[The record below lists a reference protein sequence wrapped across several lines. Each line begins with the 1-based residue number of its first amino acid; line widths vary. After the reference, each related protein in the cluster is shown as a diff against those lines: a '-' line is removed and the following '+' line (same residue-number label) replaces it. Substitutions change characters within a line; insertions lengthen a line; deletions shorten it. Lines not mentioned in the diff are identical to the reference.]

1 MFMKKLVLLSFVLLA
16 LSSCKDNDFA
26 LEPAI
31 GSTNQ
36 LTVIIEDALWNGEIG
51 DTLRK
56 KLAKSIN
63 GLPQEE
69 PLFSLIQHRDRTG
82 EDHFCRNR
90 NILIV
95 EKSTEEIFEVRNNDF
110 ALNQSVIYLS
120 GKNIPQIIALIE
132 DKSDSIIN
140 TIKNFEIY
148 QTQKGFQLAALD
160 NKKIIEHF
168 SISLNIPNKY
178 RYISESDNFLWL
190 KRESQNGSSNLLI
203 YQTDYF
209 DSNIPTDNIRRI
221 ISVRDSIGMQ
231 HIHSQ
236 EGSGDA
242 YMQTEESYAPYFT
255 PINIAGVKGYQTKG
269 TWELKDVFMSGP
281 FVNYTLLDKKNNRNI
296 VIEGFI
302 YAPSS
307 SKRDMMHELEAII
320 QSVVFN

>member
-1 MFMKKLVLLSFVLLA
+1 MKKFAFLFFALLA
-16 LSSCKDNDFA
+16 LSSCKDKDFV
-26 LEPAI
+26 LEPAV

-36 LTVIIEDALWNGEIG
+36 LTVIIEDALWNGEVG

-82 EDHFCRNR
+82 EDHFCKNR

-95 EKSTEEIFEVRNNDF
+95 EKSTEEIFEVRHNDF

-120 GKNIPQIIALIE
+120 GRNIPEIIGLVE
-132 DKSDSIIN
+132 KKSDSIIK
-140 TIKNFEIY
+140 TIKSFEIY
-148 QTQKGFQLAALD
+148 QTQKSISLAALD
-160 NKKIIEHF
+160 NQKVIDKF
-168 SISLNIPNKY
+168 NISLNIPNKY
-178 RYISESDNFLWL
+178 HYIFESEHFVWL
-190 KRESQNGSSNLLI
+190 KKENQNGSCNLLI
-203 YQTDYF
+203 YQAPYF
-209 DSNIPTDNIRRI
+209 DSTMQTENINNI
-221 ISVRDSIGMQ
+221 ISVRDSIGIKY
-231 HIHSQ
+231 IHSQ
-236 EGSGDA
+236 EGKSQS
-242 YMQTEESYAPYFT
+242 YMATEKSYAPYFSAT
-255 PINIAGVKGYQTKG
+255 TIAGLKAYQTKG

-281 FVNYTLLDKKNNRNI
+281 FVNYTILDKKNNRNI

-320 QSVVFN
+320 QSVAFN

>member
-1 MFMKKLVLLSFVLLA
+1 MKKLVFLFFALLTFCA
-16 LSSCKDNDFA
+16 CKDKDFV
-26 LEPAI
+26 LEPAV

-36 LTVIIEDALWNGEIG
+36 LTVIIEDALWNGEVG

-56 KLAKSIN
+56 KLAKSIK

-82 EDHFCRNR
+82 EDHFCKNR

-95 EKSTEEIFEVRNNDF
+95 EKSTEDIFEIRHNDF

-120 GKNIPQIIALIE
+120 GRNIPEIIALVE
-132 DKSDSIIN
+132 SKSDSIIK
-140 TIKNFEIY
+140 TIKSFEIY
-148 QTQKGFQLAALD
+148 QTQKSIRLAALD
-160 NKKIIEHF
+160 NQKINQKF
-168 SISLNIPNKY
+168 NISLNIPNKY
-178 RYISESDNFLWL
+178 HYMSESQDFLWL
-190 KRESQNGSSNLLI
+190 KKENQNGSCNLLI
-203 YQTDYF
+203 YKVPYF
-209 DSNIPTDNIRRI
+209 DSAIQTENIHNI
-221 ISVRDSIGMQ
+221 ISVRDSIGEKF
-231 HIHSQ
+231 IHSRESKNQ
-236 EGSGDA
+236 S
-242 YMQTEESYAPYFT
+242 YMATEESYAPYFSIT
-255 PINIAGVKGYQTKG
+255 KIGGVKAYQTKG

-320 QSVVFN
+320 QSVEFN

>member
-1 MFMKKLVLLSFVLLA
+1 MKKLVFLFFALLTFCA
-16 LSSCKDNDFA
+16 CKDKDFV
-26 LEPAI
+26 LEPAV

-36 LTVIIEDALWNGEIG
+36 LTVIIEDALWNGEVG

-56 KLAKSIN
+56 KLAKSIK

-82 EDHFCRNR
+82 EDHFCKNR

-95 EKSTEEIFEVRNNDF
+95 EKSTEDIFEIRHNDF

-120 GKNIPQIIALIE
+120 GRNIPEIIALVE
-132 DKSDSIIN
+132 SKSDSIIK
-140 TIKNFEIY
+140 TIKSFEIY
-148 QTQKGFQLAALD
+148 QTQKSIRLAALD
-160 NKKIIEHF
+160 DQKINQKF
-168 SISLNIPNKY
+168 NISLNIPNKY
-178 RYISESDNFLWL
+178 HYMSESQDFLWL
-190 KRESQNGSSNLLI
+190 KKENQNGSCNLLI
-203 YQTDYF
+203 YKAPYF
-209 DSNIPTDNIRRI
+209 DSAIQTENIHNI
-221 ISVRDSIGMQ
+221 ISVRDSIGEKF
-231 HIHSQ
+231 IHSRESKNQ
-236 EGSGDA
+236 S
-242 YMQTEESYAPYFT
+242 YMATEESYAPYFSIT
-255 PINIAGVKGYQTKG
+255 KIGGVKAYQTKG

-320 QSVVFN
+320 QSVEFN